1 VGESEI
7 HVAAADASEE
17 ESKSVLKVSESTMKI
32 IEELKKDKQLTPSV
46 VPLKINLKK
55 DLLSEENSMR
65 AKHGQLISVRRE
77 LVLPAHYKKII
88 EIAKSLDTS
97 LHFIKQCRSGGSGT

>member
-1 VGESEI
+1 
-7 HVAAADASEE
+7 
-17 ESKSVLKVSESTMKI
+17 MKI
-32 IEELKKDKQLTPSV
+32 IEELKKDKQLTPPV

-77 LVLPAHYKKII
+77 LVLPANYKKII

-97 LHFIKQCRSGGSGT
+97 LHFIKQCRSGGSGTQGLTFEDLKASIEKTSGKYAD